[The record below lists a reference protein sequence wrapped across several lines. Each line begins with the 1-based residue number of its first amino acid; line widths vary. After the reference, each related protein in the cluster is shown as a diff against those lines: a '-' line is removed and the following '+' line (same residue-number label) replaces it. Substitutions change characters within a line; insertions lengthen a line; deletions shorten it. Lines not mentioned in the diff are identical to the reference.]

1 MTRKTTL
8 SHRLP
13 NALTDTR
20 TTHAAY
26 THVVVGRWSQ
36 RDLDLAREAVER
48 YPDHKYAQQRLAEV
62 ERGWCVLQW
71 SNSELN
77 AANSLSKWSRHGFT
91 DLRVEAINHGVR
103 Q

>member
-8 SHRLP
+8 SHLLP

-36 RDLDLAREAVER
+36 RDLDHAIRHRRRARRAGQAGR
-48 YPDHKYAQQRLAEV
+48 AGR
-62 ERGWCVLQW
+62 
-71 SNSELN
+71 N
-77 AANSLSKWSRHGFT
+77 AFPR
-91 DLRVEAINHGVR
+91 
-103 Q
+103 